1 MWLSMTVQKLFTG
14 VSDVSVLLS
23 SFLAEI
29 AQGTELREEICNSA
43 FSYQVAVDFSLSA
56 VETKQLPDDKTDK
69 EELKGQNQK

>member
-1 MWLSMTVQKLFTG
+1 MWLSMTVQKLLTD

-43 FSYQVAVDFSLSA
+43 FSYQGAVDLSSSRNRTA
-56 VETKQLPDDKTDK
+56 S
-69 EELKGQNQK
+69 